1 VSDDAADEERFD
13 RLWREHSAEV
23 LAYARR
29 RVDGEQA
36 DEVVAETF
44 VIAWRRLG
52 DVPEAARP
60 WLFGVA
66 RKVAANLRRT
76 ERRRDALHD
85 RLAEE
90 QRTGVPDAGDGLAG
104 AALDELP
111 ADDRELLMLL
121 AWDGLTRAE
130 AAEALGCSRATLAVR
145 LHRAR
150 QRLKAAMKRL
160 ADDTPDIRSAETRT
174 ACLSPTQAQPA
185 ALPPTPAR
193 TIGPPPAQ
201 AQPTV
206 LPPVQAR
213 PAGLPPVAEDRNDS
227 GRRIPGA
234 RSAETFPVT
243 APGGPR

>member
-1 VSDDAADEERFD
+1 MGDDAADEERFD
-13 RLWREHSAEV
+13 RLWREHAADV

-66 RKVAANLRRT
+66 RKVAANLRRS
-76 ERRRDALHD
+76 ERRRDALHF

-90 QRTGVPDAGDGLAG
+90 QRTGVPEVADGLAG

-121 AWDGLTRAE
+121 AWDGLSRSE
-130 AAEALGCSRATLAVR
+130 AAEALGCSRATAAVR

-150 QRLKAAMKRL
+150 QRLKATMKRL
-160 ADDTPDIRSAETRT
+160 ADDTADIADIRPVETR
-174 ACLSPTQAQPA
+174 PA
-185 ALPPTPAR
+185 D
-193 TIGPPPAQ
+193 IPPAE
-201 AQPTV
+201 
-206 LPPVQAR
+206 AR
-213 PAGLPPVAEDRNDS
+213 PSRIPPAEARPGGIPPVAAAPEARPGGIPPVAADRADS
-227 GRRIPGA
+227 GRRVPGA